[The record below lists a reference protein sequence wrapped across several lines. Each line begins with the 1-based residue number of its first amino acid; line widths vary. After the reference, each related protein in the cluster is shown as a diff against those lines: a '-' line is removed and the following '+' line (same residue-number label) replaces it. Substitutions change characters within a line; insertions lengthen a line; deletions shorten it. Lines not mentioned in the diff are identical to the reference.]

1 MSVVGPTETLT
12 DNLKAAA
19 AGLPLRGRSL
29 PAVLTLAVLLVLA
42 GLAIPSFLL
51 PERLLMLGEQV
62 APLALVATGQTIVL
76 LIGGLDLSVG
86 SVLTLS
92 LVLGAGI
99 AHGSNDLVPVAV
111 ISCLLVGAVI
121 GTANGLIIVR
131 LRIPALITTIAM
143 STAIQGVA
151 WVYTNGAPNGQMPE
165 TIKFLANGRWGIVP
179 VADVLMVIVFLVFY
193 LLQTRMVFGRH
204 LFAIGANPRAAT
216 LSGVGVSRVTV
227 AAYALCGMLAAAGGL
242 LLGGYIAV
250 GSLDAGN
257 TIVLTSLAVV
267 LIGGTSFAGGQG
279 GVVGSFIGVAILA
292 VLTALL
298 IQLGVPVALRSVLL
312 AVIVIGGAVLQ
323 GRRVGN

>member
-1 MSVVGPTETLT
+1 VSVVGPTETLA
-12 DNLKAAA
+12 DNVKAAR

-143 STAIQGVA
+143 STAVQGVA

-165 TIKFLANGRWGIVP
+165 TIKFLANGRWGILP

-193 LLQTRMVFGRH
+193 LLQTRTVFGRQ

-216 LSGVGVSRVTV
+216 LSGVRVSRVTV